1 MIHESLIK
9 IFDDYV
15 FLRHNSILP
24 DRPTLLF
31 IHGLGDS
38 GKSFQEALEDTRF
51 DMFNILVPDLAGYG
65 RSSASTD
72 YSFGA
77 HTNRL
82 WNLIESLESQERIK
96 IERLIAV
103 GHSLGGDITT
113 LFCNSDRK
121 GKVRKFVN
129 IEGDIT
135 QFDLF
140 ISGQAVEAANRGEF
154 KEWFESVFMEQ
165 KIYAEL
171 GNQYESCR
179 RYYASLH
186 FARQHA
192 FLANARELYDRN
204 TSVEGEYKS
213 EIGRIYCSL
222 KIPKVF
228 CYGTKSISPKT
239 VRFLERMGLER
250 KSFPGASHWLMVDA
264 KEEFYSFL
272 HDYARSD

>member
-1 MIHESLIK
+1 MMRESFIK
-9 IFDDYV
+9 IFDDYL
-15 FLRHNSILP
+15 FLRHSPLLA

-31 IHGLGDS
+31 VHGLGDS
-38 GKSFQEALEDTRF
+38 GKTFQEVFEDSRF
-51 DMFNILVPDLAGYG
+51 ELFNILAPDLAGYG

-82 WNLIESLESQERIK
+82 WNLIEKLESRERIE
-96 IERLIAV
+96 IERLIVV

-113 LFCNSDRK
+113 LFCDSDRR
-121 GKVRKFVN
+121 GKVRKYVN

-154 KEWFESVFMEQ
+154 RQWFESAFMEQ
-165 KIYAEL
+165 KVYAEL
-171 GNQYESCR
+171 GSRYESCR

-186 FARQHA
+186 FARQEA

-213 EIGRIYCSL
+213 EIGRTYCSL
-222 KIPKVF
+222 RIPKVF
-228 CYGTKSISPKT
+228 CYGTKSLSART
-239 VRFLERMGLER
+239 VRFLELMGLES
-250 KSFPGASHWLMVDA
+250 KSFPGAFHWLMVDA
-264 KEEFYSFL
+264 REEFYSFL
-272 HDYARSD
+272 HDYASNG